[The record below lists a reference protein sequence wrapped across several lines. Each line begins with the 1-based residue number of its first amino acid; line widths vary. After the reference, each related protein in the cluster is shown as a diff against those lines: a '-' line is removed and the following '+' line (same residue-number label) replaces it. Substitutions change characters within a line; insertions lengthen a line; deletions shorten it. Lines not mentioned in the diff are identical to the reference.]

1 MQANRTGNG
10 RRRLVVLVLLG
21 VLAAAIAFAYYNR
34 NVRVAEKLG
43 GDRQREA
50 WPVDVL
56 TIEPELFVER
66 ITATGILQAQEEAVL
81 TAEVSAKVRAIRAD
95 LGDKVHQGQALVV
108 LDQATY
114 ALTRQSAAAELSAAK
129 SAAKLADEDYERAKK
144 LFAKG
149 HISQAEMDQIRTQ
162 HEAAT
167 ARRQLAEASFGLAA
181 RNLNET
187 VIRAPFSGRVSART
201 ASIGELAAPGTP
213 ILTLVKDTVLK
224 IDLALSEMEV
234 MRVQAGMPVEL
245 TLPALDDEEFT
256 GRVTRVGVA
265 ADKASGS
272 FPVRVEL
279 DNADGRLMAGMR
291 CAAAVELARIP
302 ESIAIVRDQVVQLN
316 GRQGAYV
323 AVEAEGGYI
332 AQARPL
338 KLGSRDGERVL
349 VEEGLSAGE
358 LLVVIGQRSINDGS
372 KLQIVHRDGVRV
384 EPPTAEAMPAAEATP
399 ADRQPTEG

>member
-1 MQANRTGNG
+1 MKANRTGNG

-34 NVRVAEKLG
+34 NVRVSEKLG
-43 GDRQREA
+43 GDHQRET
-50 WPVDVL
+50 WPVDVR
-56 TIEPELFVER
+56 TIEPELFIER
-66 ITATGILQAQEEAVL
+66 ITATGILQAQEEAML
-81 TAEVSAKVRAIRAD
+81 TAEVSAKVRSIRAD
-95 LGDKVHQGQALVV
+95 LGDKVRQGQALVV

-114 ALTRQSAAAELSAAK
+114 ALTRQSAAAELSSAK
-129 SAAKLADEDYERAKK
+129 SAAKLADEDYKRAKK

-162 HEAAT
+162 HDAAT
-167 ARRQLAEASFGLAA
+167 ARLQLAEASYGLAA

-187 VIRAPFSGRVSART
+187 VIRAPFSGRVSARS
-201 ASIGELAAPGTP
+201 ASVGELAAPGTP
-213 ILTLVKDTVLK
+213 ILTVVKDAVLK
-224 IDLALSEMEV
+224 VDLALSEMEV
-234 MRVQAGMPVEL
+234 MRAQPGMPVSV
-245 TLPALDDEEFT
+245 TLPALSDEEFV

-272 FPVRVEL
+272 FPVRVEI

-291 CAAAVELARIP
+291 CAVAVELARIP

-316 GRQGAYV
+316 GMQGAYV
-323 AVEAEGGYI
+323 AVEAEGGYV

-338 KLGSRDGERVL
+338 KLGPRDSERVL
-349 VEEGLSAGE
+349 VEEGLAPGD

-372 KLQIVHRDGVRV
+372 KLQIVNRDGVRV
-384 EPPTAEAMPAAEATP
+384 EPPAAEAAPAAEATP
-399 ADRQPTEG
+399 TDNQPTEG